1 MAGHTAKTMA
11 PIFAALGD
19 PTRLALFIRL
29 ADGQGR
35 SIATLSADAAITR
48 QAVTRHLRVLEAAG
62 LVASLRLGRETRFTF
77 RPEPIAWMRG
87 YLDDVSRQWNDAP
100 GRLKGIL
107 ED

>member
-1 MAGHTAKTMA
+1 MA

-19 PTRLALFIRL
+19 PTRLALLIRP

-77 RPEPIAWMRG
+77 RPEPIAGLRG
-87 YLDDVSRQWNDAP
+87 YFDDVSRQ
-100 GRLKGIL
+100 
-107 ED
+107 